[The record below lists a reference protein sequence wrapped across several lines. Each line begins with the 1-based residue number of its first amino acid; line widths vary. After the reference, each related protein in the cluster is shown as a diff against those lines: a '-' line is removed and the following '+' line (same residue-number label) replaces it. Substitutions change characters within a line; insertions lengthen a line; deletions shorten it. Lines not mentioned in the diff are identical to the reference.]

1 MKKNLNTLKS
11 LKALVNEEGA
21 TLRLRLYGVQAY
33 NIEAGSEYNV
43 ITEFARINGRY
54 YFIDRDGK
62 KFLASR
68 YDRAEEL
75 AAEFDEQLDRDAAT
89 AQELA
94 DNARKHGAVW
104 VRGCLLDIFFDCCDA
119 DGLEVES
126 KQAAETETGELVT
139 LYVVK
144 ADNNAADTATD
155 TTKWDDKA
163 EVLACVACFITYGNV
178 SISNDLRTDFEG
190 KLNTLGLAYEITDGD
205 DYITR
210 YDRVE
215 DGTDKTAE
223 QVADTLA
230 AATDT
235 TEATASATACEPSR
249 LAVVLA
255 IIGTKAKDLGKRA
268 AFAACLTCVAVLGL
282 LTMYGTICALNP
294 LFDLLP
300 LHSWGAFGVRFALV
314 IVLLFTL
321 ILDTVC
327 FVGNNLMAVVGK
339 IFPEYFYDGNK
350 PEFARP
356 ASMFWQLIKACRE

>member
-33 NIEAGSEYNV
+33 NIEAGNEHNV

-94 DNARKHGAVW
+94 SKARKHGAVW
-104 VRGCLLDIFFDCCDA
+104 VRGCLLDIFFDSCDA

-126 KQAAETETGELVT
+126 KQAAVTESGEIVT

-144 ADNNAADTATD
+144 ADNNATD
-155 TTKWDDKA
+155 TEAPKFDAKA
-163 EVLACVACFITYGNV
+163 EVLACVACFIAYGNV
-178 SISNDLRTDFEG
+178 SISNDLRTDFED
-190 KLNTLGLAYEITDGD
+190 KLNALSLAYEITDGD

-210 YDRVE
+210 YDRAN

-230 AATDT
+230 AATDATATDT
-235 TEATASATACEPSR
+235 TEATASVTACEPSR
-249 LAVVLA
+249 FALAFALGWA
-255 IIGTKAKDLGKRA
+255 KAKDWGKRA
-268 AFAACLTCVAVLGL
+268 AFAVCLACVAVLGL
-282 LTMYGTICALNP
+282 LTMYGVMCALYP
-294 LFDLLP
+294 IFEALELGSIACIVASVAALFT
-300 LHSWGAFGVRFALV
+300 
-314 IVLLFTL
+314 IVLDSIYFVVNNSLA
-321 ILDTVC
+321 ILC
-327 FVGNNLMAVVGK
+327 K
-339 IFPEYFYDGNK
+339 IFPEYFCENHPGFIFPCSLIYHT
-350 PEFARP
+350 
-356 ASMFWQLIKACRE
+356 IKATF